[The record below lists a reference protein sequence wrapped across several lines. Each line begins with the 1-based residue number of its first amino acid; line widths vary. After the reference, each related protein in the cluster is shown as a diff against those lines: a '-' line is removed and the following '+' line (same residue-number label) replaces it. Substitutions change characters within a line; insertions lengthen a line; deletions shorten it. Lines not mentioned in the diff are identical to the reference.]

1 MKVLYLEFPYKKHFI
16 LPKKIV
22 ESLPDSLAVV
32 TTIQYIHQLDS
43 IVDSLKRYGKSVL
56 VPDIYGSVY
65 KGQILGCSI
74 AKIKGNFDAFLY
86 IGEGR
91 FHPSGLLFSSEKD
104 VYCYNPLNKSLTII
118 GEEDR
123 KDMIKRSNA
132 RKALFLRSNNVGIL
146 FSIKPGQFSHLPIKS
161 LEEKFPEKTFYP
173 LIGDNIDEAS
183 LEDFSFIDSFI
194 NTACPRISIDSS
206 SNKIIDIQEVEELIT
221 QSK

>member
-1 MKVLYLEFPYKKHFI
+1 MKVLYLEFPYKGRFL
-16 LPKKIV
+16 LPKRII
-22 ESLPDSLAVV
+22 ESLPDSLAIV
-32 TTIQYIHQLDS
+32 TTTQYIHQLDS
-43 IVDSLKRYGKSVL
+43 IVASLKKQGKSVF
-56 VPDIYGSVY
+56 VPDVYGSVY

-74 AKIKGNFDAFLY
+74 AKIKGSFDAFLY
-86 IGEGR
+86 IGEGK
-91 FHPSGLLFSSEKD
+91 FHPLGLLFNSEKD
-104 VYCYNPLNKSLTII
+104 VYCFNPMNKSLNIL
-118 GEEDR
+118 GKKEREDL
-123 KDMIKRSNA
+123 IKKSNA
-132 RKALFLRSNNVGIL
+132 RKSLFLKSKNIGIL